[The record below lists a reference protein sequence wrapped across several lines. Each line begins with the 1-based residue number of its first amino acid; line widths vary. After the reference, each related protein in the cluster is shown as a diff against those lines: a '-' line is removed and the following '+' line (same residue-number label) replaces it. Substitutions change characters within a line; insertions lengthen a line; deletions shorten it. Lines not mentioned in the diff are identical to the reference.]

1 MLIFFILD
9 FNMKISRSTYEALS
23 VERFLSIDLETT
35 GLDPSKNEILELG
48 MVRMEMGD
56 VCARY
61 NQLFNPTGPIP
72 RMITQLTGIR
82 PEDCEGQPSLGEKFP
97 EIVEFLEDDWIVA
110 HNADFD
116 FGFLQKAW
124 ERFMPDSVPVPSFKI
139 LDTLELSRLLLHWL
153 PNHRLET
160 VAEYLK
166 IPSKPNHRALND
178 AEATALIF
186 KELIHLILSLDH
198 RTIGLIL
205 RIIDGASDGICYFF
219 ERVAGFIKKHGSG
232 KKVFSRQSSPNILGK
247 ENRYS
252 NEPEIHKIQPNEIDA
267 FFELHGFL
275 SKVLPGYELRKPQQE
290 MAQLVGRIFNEEI
303 FLVAEAGTGVGK
315 SLAYL
320 IPATLWVTQN
330 GKSRVIVS
338 THTKTLQD
346 QLFSKE
352 LPLLIKMFER
362 SFLAVLLKGRANY
375 FCLRRWENLLSH
387 MEERFS
393 PRQRR
398 RLLPLVCWVAQTQTG
413 DIEENAGFG
422 RQRNGEIWSQ
432 LNCEGAHCL
441 GHQCEYESN
450 CFFQRVR
457 RASRSANIIVVNH
470 SLLFSDVAAEYTV
483 LGDYDTLVIDE
494 AHQIERVASD
504 CIGKTLHPWLFLE
517 ISRRL
522 YRQEP
527 QEKGILV
534 TLQNSIRKR
543 GKDKTGRDELA
554 SILDHLKE
562 LSQELWKSAVSF
574 FQNIVSSEI
583 LQQGQYR
590 KHRIR
595 ESQEIYGLLSMEL
608 ETLENVLDRLI
619 SNLSRCLSLFAEIE
633 TNVPLIL
640 EGVGKEL
647 ESVLDQVMNLR
658 ELIAYFCRGDYD
670 ENVVWCELIQRQEQ
684 KEIYLYSV
692 PLNIAD
698 ILAETL
704 YTRLRRCVMTSATLS
719 VGGSFDYILGRFGV
733 NRLEEDR
740 VVSQEFGSPFDFSE
754 QVLLLIPTY
763 LSNPKEESF
772 SKDVAEFL
780 ERVLLIHSRGTMVLF
795 TSHKLLREVYHTIQ
809 PILEKNDIRLL
820 GQGLDGSRIS
830 LLTLFQKD
838 EKSVLLG
845 TNSFWE
851 GVDVPGSALEL
862 LVITKI
868 PFAVPTDPLVEARM
882 ERVQTETGNGFLNYA
897 VPEAIVMFR
906 QGFGRLIRS
915 REDSGVVL
923 MLDHRIVQTQYGT
936 LFLES
941 LPVEANICQES
952 KTLMEIL
959 EEWFTYRIIE

>member
-1 MLIFFILD
+1 
-9 FNMKISRSTYEALS
+9 MKISRSTYEALS
-23 VERFLSIDLETT
+23 VGRFLSIDLETT
-35 GLDPSKNEILELG
+35 GLDPSKDEIIELG
-48 MVRMEMGD
+48 MVRMEMGE
-56 VCARY
+56 VSERY
-61 NQLFNPTGPIP
+61 NQIFNPTVPVP
-72 RMITQLTGIR
+72 RIITQLTGIR
-82 PEDCEGQPSLGEKFP
+82 TEDCEDQPTLGEKFP
-97 EIVEFLEDDWIVA
+97 DIVKFFKDDWIVA

-124 ERFMPDSVPVPSFKI
+124 ERFMPDSVPMPSSKI
-139 LDTLELSRLLLHWL
+139 LDTLELSRLFLHWL

-166 IPSKPNHRALND
+166 IPSKPTHRALND

-186 KELIHLILSLDH
+186 NELIHLILSLDH

-205 RIIDGASDGICYFF
+205 RIIDGASDGLCTFF
-219 ERVAGFIKKHGSG
+219 ERVARFIEKYGSTR
-232 KKVFSRQSSPNILGK
+232 KVVSRQSSPNILGK

-252 NEPEIHKIQPNEIDA
+252 SEPEIHKIQANEIDA
-267 FFELHGFL
+267 FFEPHGFL
-275 SKVLPGYELRKPQQE
+275 SEVLPGYELRKPQQE
-290 MAQLVGRIFNEEI
+290 MARLVGRIFNEEI

-320 IPATLWVTQN
+320 IPITLWVTQSE
-330 GKSRVIVS
+330 KSRVIVS

-362 SFLAVLLKGRANY
+362 PFLAVLLKGRANY
-375 FCLRRWENLLSH
+375 LCLRRWEHLLSQ

-422 RQRNGEIWSQ
+422 RRRNGEIWSQ

-457 RASRSANIIVVNH
+457 RASRSADIIVVNH
-470 SLLFSDVAAEYTV
+470 SLLFSDVAAHYTV

-534 TLQNSIRKR
+534 TLQNSIRKH

-554 SILDHLKE
+554 SILDRLKE
-562 LSQELWKSAVSF
+562 LSQDLWRSALSF
-574 FQNIVSSEI
+574 FQKMMGIFSSKI

-595 ESQEIYGLLSMEL
+595 ESQEICGLISVEI

-619 SNLSRCLSLFAEIE
+619 SILSRCLSLFVEIE

-647 ESVLDQVMNLR
+647 ESILDQVMYLR
-658 ELIAYFCRGDYD
+658 ELVAYFCRGEYD

-698 ILAETL
+698 ILVESL

-733 NRLEEDR
+733 NRLEKDR

-754 QVLLLIPTY
+754 QALLLVPTY
-763 LSNPKEESF
+763 LSNPREDSF
-772 SKDVAEFL
+772 SKDVAAFL

-809 PILEKNDIRLL
+809 PVLEKNDIRLL

-882 ERVQTETGNGFLNYA
+882 ERVHAETGNGFLNYA

-923 MLDHRIVQTQYGT
+923 MLDHRIVQTRYGT

-941 LPVEANICQES
+941 LPVEANICHENS
-952 KTLMEIL
+952 TLMEIL
-959 EEWFTYRIIE
+959 EEWFTHRIID